1 MGQIDRE
8 LLEILVCP
16 VTHSPLVEVGDWLYA
31 TDPAQP
37 RKYPIRDGIP
47 VMLADEAEP
56 VPREEFDR
64 VMSGAG
70 KTAGTTPKE
79 Q

>member
-1 MGQIDRE
+1 MGQIDPE

-16 VTHSPLVEVGDWLYA
+16 VTHCPLVEAGDWLYV
-31 TDPAQP
+31 TDPAEP

-56 VPREEFDR
+56 VEREEFER
-64 VMSGAG
+64 IMSEAG
-70 KTAGTTPKE
+70 KTPDDATKE
-79 Q
+79 L

>member
-1 MGQIDRE
+1 MGQIDPE

-16 VTHSPLVEVGDWLYA
+16 VTHCPLVEAGDWLYA
-31 TDPAQP
+31 TDPAEP

-56 VPREEFDR
+56 VKREEFER
-64 VMSGAG
+64 IMSDAG
-70 KTAGTTPKE
+70 NTPDDATKE
-79 Q
+79 L